1 MLYLISGTVWMVK
14 GMYRKFGKRV
24 FDLLV
29 AIPVLILLLPLLAMV
44 ALTVRI
50 FMGPSVLFRH
60 ERPGL
65 HGQLFI
71 LLKYRTMSLATD
83 EKGNLLPDRERLTP
97 VGKLIRKLSLDE
109 LPQLW
114 NVVRGDMS
122 LVGPRP
128 LFTAYLPYYSQRE
141 QKRHL
146 VRPGI
151 TGLAQVSGRNKVD
164 WDRRL
169 ELDVQYIENLSF
181 RLDMSILFRTFCQF
195 VRSKDVL
202 VTPGT
207 AVEPLNVV
215 RGRQGWSAAGCQD
228 EQCKQS

>member
-1 MLYLISGTVWMVK
+1 MLYLISGMVWTVK
-14 GMYRKFGKRV
+14 DMYRKFGKRV

-29 AIPVLILLLPLLAMV
+29 AIPMLILLSPLLALV

-65 HGQLFI
+65 HGQSFT

-83 EKGNLLPDRERLTP
+83 EKGNLLPDRERLTR

-128 LFTAYLPYYSQRE
+128 LFTAYLPYYSKRE

-151 TGLAQVSGRNKVD
+151 TGLCKLAGGTRWIGTGD
-164 WDRRL
+164 L
-169 ELDVQYIENLSF
+169 NLMF
-181 RLDMSILFRTFCQF
+181 SILKT
-195 VRSKDVL
+195 
-202 VTPGT
+202 
-207 AVEPLNVV
+207 
-215 RGRQGWSAAGCQD
+215 
-228 EQCKQS
+228 

>member
-1 MLYLISGTVWMVK
+1 
-14 GMYRKFGKRV
+14 MYRKFGKRL
-24 FDLLV
+24 FDLLLV
-29 AIPVLILLLPLLAMV
+29 VPMLILLSPLLVLV
-44 ALTVRI
+44 ALTVRV
-50 FMGPSVLFRH
+50 FMGTPVLFRH

-65 HGQLFI
+65 QGRTFTV
-71 LLKYRTMSLATD
+71 LKYRTMSEAVD
-83 EKGNLLPDRERLTP
+83 EKGNLLPDRDRLTP
-97 VGKLIRKLSLDE
+97 IGKLIRKLSLDE

-164 WDRRL
+164 WDSRL

-181 RLDMSILFRTFCQF
+181 KLDMSTLFKTFFQLI
-195 VRSKDVL
+195 RSKDVL

-215 RGRQGWSAAGCQD
+215 RERQGWSAMGLQD
-228 EQCKQS
+228 EECKQS